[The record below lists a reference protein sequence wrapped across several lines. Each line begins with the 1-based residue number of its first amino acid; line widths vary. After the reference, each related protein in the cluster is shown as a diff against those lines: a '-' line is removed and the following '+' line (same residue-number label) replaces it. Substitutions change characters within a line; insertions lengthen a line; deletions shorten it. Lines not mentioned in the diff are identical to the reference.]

1 MFAEERHSTIADLLT
16 AHGRVTV
23 TELAQRFTITPET
36 VRRDLALLEEQGEL
50 RRVHGGAVAVD
61 RGSTAETSVPERLA
75 THSEQKQRIAAAA
88 FALLPRTSAASIVLD
103 AGTTTEALAGLIA
116 QRDADAPALLVLTNS
131 IPIAAALSD
140 TPGVAL
146 HILGGKV
153 RGVTQAAVGA
163 GTVAELRNVRPD
175 IAFVGTNGIHA
186 DFGLS
191 TPDPEEAA
199 VKTAF
204 VQAARRT
211 VVLADASKLDS
222 ETLVRFATLEDVD
235 TLVTDGT
242 PSPELAE
249 ALSTAEAE
257 VIQA

>member
-211 VVLADASKLDS
+211 VVLADASKLDA

>member
-211 VVLADASKLDS
+211 VVLADASKLDA

-242 PSPELAE
+242 PSLELAE

>member
-50 RRVHGGAVAVD
+50 RRVHGGAVAID

-175 IAFVGTNGIHA
+175 IAFVGANGIHA

-211 VVLADASKLDS
+211 VVLADASKLDA
-222 ETLVRFATLEDVD
+222 ETLVRFAALEDVD
-235 TLVTDGT
+235 TLVTDGSPT
-242 PSPELAE
+242 PELAE

>member
-1 MFAEERHSTIADLLT
+1 M
-16 AHGRVTV
+16 
-23 TELAQRFTITPET
+23 
-36 VRRDLALLEEQGEL
+36 
-50 RRVHGGAVAVD
+50 
-61 RGSTAETSVPERLA
+61 
-75 THSEQKQRIAAAA
+75 
-88 FALLPRTSAASIVLD
+88 LD

-211 VVLADASKLDS
+211 VVLADASKLDA

-242 PSPELAE
+242 PSLELAE

>member
-50 RRVHGGAVAVD
+50 RRVHGGAVTVE

-88 FALLPRTSAASIVLD
+88 YALLPRTSAASIVLD

-116 QRDADAPALLVLTNS
+116 QRADDAPALLVLTNS
-131 IPIAAALSD
+131 IPIAATLSNA
-140 TPGVAL
+140 PGVAL
-146 HILGGKV
+146 HILGGRV

-163 GTVAELRNVRPD
+163 GTVAELRAVRPD
-175 IAFVGTNGIHA
+175 IAFIGTNGIHA

-204 VQAARRT
+204 VQSSRRT

-222 ETLVRFATLEDVD
+222 ETLVRFAALEDVD
-235 TLVTDGT
+235 TLVTDGA

>member
-1 MFAEERHSTIADLLT
+1 MFAEERHSAIADLLT

-211 VVLADASKLDS
+211 VVLADASKLDA

-242 PSPELAE
+242 PSLELAE

>member
-1 MFAEERHSTIADLLT
+1 MFAEERHNTIADLLT

-116 QRDADAPALLVLTNS
+116 QRDAVAPALLVLTNS

-175 IAFVGTNGIHA
+175 IAFVGANGIHA

-211 VVLADASKLDS
+211 VVLADASKLDA

>member
-1 MFAEERHSTIADLLT
+1 MFAEERHTTIADLLT

-211 VVLADASKLDS
+211 VVLADASKLDA

>member
-103 AGTTTEALAGLIA
+103 AGTTTEALAGLIT

-163 GTVAELRNVRPD
+163 GTVAELRNIRPD

-211 VVLADASKLDS
+211 VVLADASKLDA
-222 ETLVRFATLEDVD
+222 ETLVRFAALEDVD

>member
-140 TPGVAL
+140 SPGVAL

-211 VVLADASKLDS
+211 VVLADASKLDA

-242 PSPELAE
+242 PSLELAE